1 MKNSIF
7 VTAAA
12 ALVLFATGCD
22 RLKSR
27 DQLNKG
33 VEAYKNAKY
42 SEAVDHFKS
51 AIDLDPKNPYARL
64 YLATAYM
71 NQYIPGAE
79 SDENARNLKAARD
92 EFLKVL
98 SENPKEKLA
107 VQSLASLSLNEVSGL
122 TDMDAKMKKLDEA
135 RDWNLKVLALD
146 PANKDA
152 YYTLGVIDWNKWK
165 PAYDAARVK
174 LGMKPEDPGP
184 FKDKAVRADLKD
196 KYGPLIDDGM
206 KNLQKALDVDP
217 QYDEAMAYM
226 NLFYRERAD
235 LQDNADD
242 YKKDIDSADGWLQ
255 KALDTRKIKAAKAA
269 AAAPGGITQES
280 PK

>member
-1 MKNSIF
+1 MKNSIL

-12 ALVLFATGCD
+12 ALVLVTAGCD
-22 RLKSR
+22 KLKSR

-33 VEAYKNAKY
+33 VEAYKNAKFG
-42 SEAVDHFKS
+42 EAVDHFKTS
-51 AIDLDPKNPYARL
+51 IALDPTTPNARL
-64 YLATAYM
+64 FLATAYM

-79 SDENARNLKAARD
+79 SEENARNLKAARD
-92 EFLKVL
+92 EFMKVL
-98 SENPKEKLA
+98 QENPKEKLA
-107 VQSLASLSLNEVSGL
+107 YQSLASLSLNEVSGL
-122 TDMDAKMKKLDEA
+122 TDLDAKLKKLDEA
-135 RDWNLKVLALD
+135 RDWNLKVIALD

-152 YYTLGVIDWNKWK
+152 YYTLGVIDWSKWK

-184 FKDKAVRADLKD
+184 FKDKAVREELRD
-196 KYGPLIDDGM
+196 KYGPMIDDGM
-206 KNLQKALDVDP
+206 KNLQKALDIDP

-235 LQDNADD
+235 LQDTPDV
-242 YKKDIDSADGWLQ
+242 YKKDIDAADSWLQ

-269 AAAPGGITQES
+269 AAAPGGINQES